1 MNVAEMAVDYTF
13 EFGWVN
19 ENLPIF
25 FRAAFLTIQI
35 LVWSAVISVAIGLVT
50 GQMLSAKSA
59 WIRIPARIYV
69 DAFRLT
75 PMIFQ
80 IVVIFFLIPILFDLS
95 VPAFSSGVI
104 ALSLNYGAF
113 FSEVFRAGVQSIE
126 KGQWEAAQ
134 SMGIPKA
141 KTLVRIIYP
150 QALKR
155 MLPPIG
161 NMLISLTKD
170 TSLVSVIGVAELF
183 NTAQNVGA
191 ATFRQIEVLILVSV
205 FYLAINLPLALLVER
220 LNRRLNNDGR

>member
-1 MNVAEMAVDYTF
+1 MDYTF
-13 EFGWVN
+13 EFGWVSA
-19 ENLPIF
+19 NLPIF

-35 LVWSAVISVAIGLVT
+35 LGWSAVISVAIGLIT

-59 WIRIPARIYV
+59 WLRIPARIYV

-80 IVVIFFLIPILFDLS
+80 IVVIFFLVPILLNIS

-134 SMGIPKA
+134 SMGIPKT
-141 KTLVRIIYP
+141 KMLVRIIYP

-170 TSLVSVIGVAELF
+170 TSLVSLIGVAELF

-191 ATFRQIEVLILVSV
+191 ATFRQIEVLIVVSV
-205 FYLAINLPLALLVER
+205 FYLAINLPLAWQVER
-220 LNRRLNNDGR
+220 LNKRLNHDGR